1 MRRSVNT
8 AWENTLP
15 SSISWCCILCQRR
28 AYLAKTVDGQS
39 DTFSPRN
46 EVYFSFACRLLGILG
61 KCLYSQRANSLLVWI
76 TPFPWLFLLVL
87 LFSSFTKGKGIRME
101 SYFEREKRKWLG
113 RLFPVSYWAWT
124 RFPNCSI
131 TLFVHSI
138 RILSHWNPMRVLSLG
153 SVREG
158 GLS

>member
-15 SSISWCCILCQRR
+15 SSISWHVASFANVELILQRQWMAR
-28 AYLAKTVDGQS
+28 VTL
-39 DTFSPRN
+39 FSPRN
-46 EVYFSFACRLLGILG
+46 EVYFFLCLQAPCSILG

-101 SYFEREKRKWLG
+101 SYFEREKKNGLKDSSCK
-113 RLFPVSYWAWT
+113 LLSLTP
-124 RFPNCSI
+124 RFPIVASPS
-131 TLFVHSI
+131 LY
-138 RILSHWNPMRVLSLG
+138 ILLG
-153 SVREG
+153 FSAIEIPWEY
-158 GLS
+158 